1 MLVSKA
7 KPFLMSQIQ
16 TMMNGQAREFTALDR
31 TIWLEG
37 FHPGRMVGELG
48 GRFRASYMGPDG
60 RCRYMGI
67 SLRDFRIKDGT
78 VYIRKSKYRSIFIN
92 LKEEPIWNSIGDL
105 Q

>member
-7 KPFLMSQIQ
+7 KPFLMSQIR
-16 TMMNGQAREFTALDR
+16 TMINGDSREFRQLDR
-31 TIWLEG
+31 VIFLEG
-37 FHPGRMVGELG
+37 FHPKKLIGELG
-48 GRFRASYMGPDG
+48 GRFRASYIGPDG